1 MAPNTKLAEACKAMK
16 NLGYSEKI
24 VKPVVQELLELY
36 ENNWMLIE
44 EDSYQVLVDAVL
56 DSEEQKAR
64 SNELENLN
72 AWSKDEAEET
82 EPLLK
87 RSKLSSQKNPPSTS
101 FHVSILKCS
110 NEVVENQPHGKQK
123 MGEST
128 NERHQDMDIELMA
141 PRVSKYCHDKG
152 KTSSFPLSLTVVE
165 QTKKPKLIS
174 DDGSDESKFLVPLV
188 HLESSGDESDSCH
201 DFSKKRMKTYERG
214 NCILFCK
221 ETCNLH
227 DDDLAL
233 VEKVF
238 DKHLCE
244 AALENP
250 HRILLQGSS
259 YENCSNAKGNCSI
272 FPEVIDLDAEDI
284 CTAPCLLPKD
294 AYSVG
299 KSSDLERNQKESMN
313 LKQSEAEKNENDARD
328 SLELEM
334 ERNIMELNSRVPS
347 SSRMMIV
354 QKQRCYHYIKDISSG
369 QEACEISLINEINED
384 QCPTFNYITKNVTYQ
399 NAYVRFLLAHISEEN
414 CCTNC
419 SGDCLSVEIP
429 CTCAGE
435 TGCEF
440 AYSLGGLVK
449 EKFLNNFI
457 SMDQCL
463 QQRNLFYCQECPLE
477 RFNRKNLSAKC
488 KGHVVRKFIKECWD
502 KCGCSMKCGNRVVQQ
517 GITAKLQVFMT
528 PEKGWG
534 LRTLEDIPKGAFI
547 CEYVGEVVTNKEL
560 FKRNMR
566 NTGDKHTYTVLLDAD
581 WSSEGVLKD
590 EQALCLDATVYG
602 NVARFINHRCFDANL
617 VEILLKWRLQI
628 IIITMYLAF
637 FTTRKVNALEE
648 LTWDYGI
655 DFNDDH
661 PVKAFQCRCG
671 NKFCRDRKSIKVNMF
686 HYTVNINCIYKIY
699 LIFYY
704 G

>member
-1 MAPNTKLAEACKAMK
+1 M
-16 NLGYSEKI
+16 
-24 VKPVVQELLELY
+24 
-36 ENNWMLIE
+36 
-44 EDSYQVLVDAVL
+44 
-56 DSEEQKAR
+56 
-64 SNELENLN
+64 
-72 AWSKDEAEET
+72 
-82 EPLLK
+82 
-87 RSKLSSQKNPPSTS
+87 
-101 FHVSILKCS
+101 
-110 NEVVENQPHGKQK
+110 ENQPHGKQK

-141 PRVSKYCHDKG
+141 PCVSKYCHGKG
-152 KTSSFPLSLTVVE
+152 KTSCSPLSLTVVE

-214 NCILFCK
+214 NCTLFCK

-238 DKHLCE
+238 DRHLCE
-244 AALENP
+244 ATLESE
-250 HRILLQGSS
+250 LLS
-259 YENCSNAKGNCSI
+259 Y
-272 FPEVIDLDAEDI
+272 DLQVLS
-284 CTAPCLLPKD
+284 TAPCLLPKD

-299 KSSDLERNQKESMN
+299 KSSDLEGNHSESMN
-313 LKQSEAEKNENDARD
+313 LKQSDAEKNENDARD
-328 SLELEM
+328 SLKLEM

-354 QKQRCYHYIKDISSG
+354 QKQQHYHYIKDISSG
-369 QEACEISLINEINED
+369 QEACEISLTNEINED
-384 QCPTFNYITKNVTYQ
+384 QGPTFNYITKNVTYQ
-399 NAYVRFLLAHISEEN
+399 NAYVRFLLARISEEN
-414 CCTNC
+414 CCSNC
-419 SGDCLSVEIP
+419 FGDCLSVET
-429 CTCAGE
+429 CTCAGK

-440 AYSLGGLVK
+440 AYSPGGLVK

-457 SMDQCL
+457 SMDQSP
-463 QQRNLFYCQECPLE
+463 QQRNLFYCQDCPLE
-477 RFNRKNLSAKC
+477 RINGKNLSAKC
-488 KGHVVRKFIKECWD
+488 KGHVGRKFIKECWD

-560 FKRNMR
+560 FERNMR
-566 NTGDKHTYTVLLDAD
+566 NTGDKHAYTVLLDAD

-590 EQALCLDATVYG
+590 EQVLCLDATVYG

-617 VEILLKWRLQI
+617 VEIPVEVE
-628 IIITMYLAF
+628 TPDHHYYHLAF

-648 LTWDYGI
+648 LTRDYGI
-655 DFNDDH
+655 DFNDDY
-661 PVKAFQCRCG
+661 PLKVFQCRCG
-671 NKFCRDRKSIKVNMF
+671 NKFCRDRKSAKGKWIAE
-686 HYTVNINCIYKIY
+686 
-699 LIFYY
+699 
-704 G
+704 

>member
-1 MAPNTKLAEACKAMK
+1 MAPNTKIEEACKAMK
-16 NLGYSEKI
+16 NLGYSEEI
-24 VKPVVQELLELY
+24 VKPIVKELLELY

-44 EDSYQVLVDAVL
+44 DDSYQVLVDAIL

-72 AWSKDEAEET
+72 SWSEDEAEKT

-87 RSKLSSQKNPPSTS
+87 RSKLSHQNNQPSTS
-101 FHVSILKCS
+101 FHASILNS
-110 NEVVENQPHGKQK
+110 H
-123 MGEST
+123 
-128 NERHQDMDIELMA
+128 
-141 PRVSKYCHDKG
+141 VSKYCHGKG
-152 KTSSFPLSLTVVE
+152 KTSSSPLSLTVVE
-165 QTKKPKLIS
+165 QAKKPKLIS
-174 DDGSDESKFLVPLV
+174 DDGIDESKFVVPLV

-201 DFSKKRMKTYERG
+201 DFSEKRMITYERG
-214 NCILFCK
+214 NRTLFCK
-221 ETCNLH
+221 ETYNLLH

-233 VEKVF
+233 EEKVF

-244 AALENP
+244 ASIESEPLL
-250 HRILLQGSS
+250 LLQGSS
-259 YENCSNAKGNCSI
+259 YENCSNAKGKCSI

-284 CTAPCLLPKD
+284 CTSPCLLPKD
-294 AYSVG
+294 AHSVG
-299 KSSDLERNQKESMN
+299 KSYDLEGNHSKSMN
-313 LKQSEAEKNENDARD
+313 LNQSEAEKNKNDARD
-328 SLELEM
+328 SLKLEM
-334 ERNIMELNSRVPS
+334 ERNIMGLNSRVPS

-354 QKQRCYHYIKDISSG
+354 QKQPSYHYIKDISSG

-384 QCPTFNYITKNVTYQ
+384 QGPTFNYITQNVTYQ
-399 NAYVRFLLAHISEEN
+399 NAYVRFLLARVSEEN
-414 CCTNC
+414 FCSNC
-419 SGDCLSVEIP
+419 FGDCLSVEIP
-429 CTCAGE
+429 CTCAGK

-440 AYSLGGLVK
+440 AYSPGGLVK

-457 SMDQCL
+457 SMDQSL

-477 RFNRKNLSAKC
+477 SFNGKNLSAKC

-560 FKRNMR
+560 FERNMR
-566 NTGDKHTYTVLLDAD
+566 NTGDKHAYTVLLDAN
-581 WSSEGVLKD
+581 WGSEGVLKD
-590 EQALCLDATVYG
+590 EHVLCLDATVYG

-617 VEILLKWRLQI
+617 VEIPVEVE
-628 IIITMYLAF
+628 TPNHHYYHLAF

-655 DFNDDH
+655 DFNDDY
-661 PVKAFQCRCG
+661 PVKAFQCHCG
-671 NKFCRDRKSIKVNMF
+671 NKFCRDRKSVK
-686 HYTVNINCIYKIY
+686 
-699 LIFYY
+699 

>member
-1 MAPNTKLAEACKAMK
+1 
-16 NLGYSEKI
+16 
-24 VKPVVQELLELY
+24 
-36 ENNWMLIE
+36 
-44 EDSYQVLVDAVL
+44 
-56 DSEEQKAR
+56 
-64 SNELENLN
+64 
-72 AWSKDEAEET
+72 
-82 EPLLK
+82 
-87 RSKLSSQKNPPSTS
+87 
-101 FHVSILKCS
+101 
-110 NEVVENQPHGKQK
+110 

-128 NERHQDMDIELMA
+128 NERHEDMDIELIA
-141 PRVSKYCHDKG
+141 PRVSKYCHGKG
-152 KTSSFPLSLTVVE
+152 KTSSSPLSLIVVE
-165 QTKKPKLIS
+165 QAKKPKLIS

-188 HLESSGDESDSCH
+188 HLESSGDESDSCQ
-201 DFSKKRMKTYERG
+201 DFSEKRMKTYKRG
-214 NCILFCK
+214 NRTLFCK

-233 VEKVF
+233 AEKVF
-238 DKHLCE
+238 DKCLCE

-250 HRILLQGSS
+250 HRLLLQGSS
-259 YENCSNAKGNCSI
+259 YENFSNAKGKRSI
-272 FPEVIDLDAEDI
+272 FPEVIDLDAEDLWN
-284 CTAPCLLPKD
+284 CSK
-294 AYSVG
+294 
-299 KSSDLERNQKESMN
+299 SMN

-328 SLELEM
+328 SLKLEM
-334 ERNIMELNSRVPS
+334 GRNIMEHNSRVPS

-354 QKQRCYHYIKDISSG
+354 QKQQRYHYVKDISSG

-384 QCPTFNYITKNVTYQ
+384 QGPTFNYITKNVTYQ

-435 TGCEF
+435 IGCEF

-457 SMDQCL
+457 AMDQSL
-463 QQRNLFYCQECPLE
+463 QQRNIFYCQDCPLE
-477 RFNRKNLSAKC
+477 RFSGKNLSAKC
-488 KGHVVRKFIKECWD
+488 KGHVMRKFIKECWD

-560 FKRNMR
+560 FERSMR
-566 NTGDKHTYTVLLDAD
+566 NTGDKHNYTILLDAD
-581 WSSEGVLKD
+581 WSSQGVLKD
-590 EQALCLDATVYG
+590 EQALCLDATDYG

-617 VEILLKWRLQI
+617 VEIPVEVE
-628 IIITMYLAF
+628 TPDHHYYHLAF

-655 DFNDDH
+655 DFNDDY
-661 PVKAFQCRCG
+661 PVKNFQCRCG
-671 NKFCRDRKSIKVNMF
+671 NKFCRDRKSVK
-686 HYTVNINCIYKIY
+686 
-699 LIFYY
+699 